1 MLEEY
6 IGQKVVLDMRSP
18 YVCLGTLASVSEHF
32 LEMKNADF
40 HDLRD
45 TDTNRENYV
54 FQSVTTGVK
63 RNRKRVMIFRPEIV
77 GISLLTEV
85 VDS

>member
-32 LEMKNADF
+32 LEMKKD
-40 HDLRD
+40 
-45 TDTNRENYV
+45 
-54 FQSVTTGVK
+54 VK
-63 RNRKRVMIFRPEIV
+63 GWNNF
-77 GISLLTEV
+77 
-85 VDS
+85 